1 MKHYC
6 SHLLSY
12 GLIILMVIGL
22 GCSTKEEFI
31 PELSVSVDNADTT
44 TPHALTFDNKGGS
57 VSLQIK
63 ANTEWK
69 ISNPSNWISLSHTE
83 GSGQQSVKATI
94 SPTQESRSTVILIT
108 LKEFK
113 QESVAIDIVQ
123 HYTPEEPKDDNS
135 GDNEDG
141 NEGDREDPSNPNQGG
156 DQSGDGDSNE
166 NPNENPSDKDD
177 PTDPEPGNDPNNP
190 DNEGDGD
197 GNGDKDGEGEG
208 NENGNGNGDENGDG
222 GEGIDPDNPN
232 ENPEDQEPE
241 DDTDDPQPINIAE
254 LRSLMTEEMK
264 SVAIDNQHD
273 RVLTAIVMNDTNAGN
288 FYPNHLFL
296 SAEGATSADNGITLS
311 GKITSP
317 ATLGVEM
324 GDKVEITLK
333 SKNAVAIKYKGRY
346 EITGEVGTEWMELKV
361 ISSDN
366 KIEPIEIDA
375 QELGQY
381 QAMTVRIKDVQ
392 PTSSGRWHSTDNKGY
407 TEFTSSNGYAFGVY
421 TRAEALF
428 SANEYHVTQGDI
440 SGIVVIEDN
449 EALLYPRNL
458 EDVYDFNGA
467 SPEPDPEEP
476 DEPEDPEDPENPD
489 DPENPQEPESPEDPN
504 DKEGS
509 NGDNNNP
516 DPNPD
521 QGSED
526 NTDQG
531 GDTPS
536 GGGNDNPED
545 SGNEEGDDPKEDDP
559 SQITETYTLVESV
572 EKLTEGKYYIGGYQ
586 GSTLYLATG
595 SLTEHNHCT
604 TKSFSYEDDKITPL
618 EDVDAAIVNL
628 IRSEDDKG
636 YHIQFTDGRY
646 LTATDNKAGSLALS
660 SQKSNYWI
668 FSEHNEGGFILKQ
681 SGGINVKLIIS
692 KRAKGDILRS
702 IDGEESGGGVIF
714 IRIN

>member
-22 GCSTKEEFI
+22 GCSTNEEFI

-44 TPHALTFDNKGGS
+44 TPHALTFDNDGGS

-63 ANTEWK
+63 SNTEWK

-94 SPTQESRSTVILIT
+94 SPTQESRSSVILIT

-135 GDNEDG
+135 DG

-156 DQSGDGDSNE
+156 NQSGDGDSNE

-197 GNGDKDGEGEG
+197 GNRDKDGEGEG

-222 GEGIDPDNPN
+222 GEGVDPDNPN

-241 DDTDDPQPINIAE
+241 DDTDDPQPISIAE

-264 SVAIDNQHD
+264 SVAIDNHHD

-311 GKITSP
+311 GKIASP

-366 KIEPIEIDA
+366 KIEPKEIDA
-375 QELGQY
+375 QELDRY

-407 TEFTSSNGYAFGVY
+407 TEFTSNGGYCFRVY
-421 TRAEALF
+421 THTEALF

-449 EALLYPRNL
+449 ETLLYPRNL

-467 SPEPDPEEP
+467 SPEPDPEDP
-476 DEPEDPEDPENPD
+476 DE
-489 DPENPQEPESPEDPN
+489 PENPQEPEDPEDPN

-509 NGDNNNP
+509 NGDNN
-516 DPNPD
+516 
-521 QGSED
+521 
-526 NTDQG
+526 
-531 GDTPS
+531 
-536 GGGNDNPED
+536 NPED

-559 SQITETYTLVESV
+559 SQITEAYTLVESV

-595 SLTEHNHCT
+595 SLTEQNHCT

-628 IRSEDDKG
+628 IRSEDERG
-636 YHIQFTDGRY
+636 YYIQFTDGRY

-668 FSEHNEGGFILKQ
+668 FSEHNESGFTLKQ
-681 SGGINVKLIIS
+681 SEGINVKLIIS

>member
-1 MKHYC
+1 
-6 SHLLSY
+6 
-12 GLIILMVIGL
+12 MVIGL
-22 GCSTKEEFI
+22 GCSTNEEFI

-44 TPHALTFDNKGGS
+44 TPHALTFDNDGGS

-63 ANTEWK
+63 SNTEWK

-94 SPTQESRSTVILIT
+94 SPTQESRSSVILIT

-135 GDNEDG
+135 DG

-156 DQSGDGDSNE
+156 NQSGDGDSNE

-197 GNGDKDGEGEG
+197 GNRDKDGEGEG

-222 GEGIDPDNPN
+222 GEGVDPDNPN

-241 DDTDDPQPINIAE
+241 DDTDDPQPISIAE

-264 SVAIDNQHD
+264 SVAIDNHHD

-311 GKITSP
+311 GKIASP

-366 KIEPIEIDA
+366 KIEPKEIDA
-375 QELGQY
+375 QELDRY

-407 TEFTSSNGYAFGVY
+407 TEFTSNGGYCFRVY
-421 TRAEALF
+421 THTEALF

-449 EALLYPRNL
+449 ETLLYPRNL

-467 SPEPDPEEP
+467 SPEPDPEDP
-476 DEPEDPEDPENPD
+476 DE
-489 DPENPQEPESPEDPN
+489 PENPQEPEDPEDPN

-509 NGDNNNP
+509 NGDNN
-516 DPNPD
+516 
-521 QGSED
+521 
-526 NTDQG
+526 
-531 GDTPS
+531 
-536 GGGNDNPED
+536 NPED

-559 SQITETYTLVESV
+559 SQITEAYTLVESV

-595 SLTEHNHCT
+595 SLTEQNHCT

-628 IRSEDDKG
+628 IRSEDERG
-636 YHIQFTDGRY
+636 YYIQFTDGRY

-668 FSEHNEGGFILKQ
+668 FSEHNESGFTLKQ

>member
-6 SHLLSY
+6 PHLLSY

-22 GCSTKEEFI
+22 GCSTNEEFI

-44 TPHALTFDNKGGS
+44 TPNSLTFDNEGGS
-57 VSLQIK
+57 VSLHIK
-63 ANTEWK
+63 SNTEWK
-69 ISNPSNWISLSHTE
+69 ISNPSNWISLSQTE

-113 QESVAIDIVQ
+113 QESVAIDIIQ

-135 GDNEDG
+135 DG
-141 NEGDREDPSNPNQGG
+141 NEDDKEDPSDPNQGG
-156 DQSGDGDSNE
+156 DQSGDDDPNDD
-166 NPNENPSDKDD
+166 PNENPSDKDD
-177 PTDPEPGNDPNNP
+177 PTDPEPGDDPNKP
-190 DNEGDGD
+190 GNEGGENGD
-197 GNGDKDGEGEG
+197 G
-208 NENGNGNGDENGDG
+208 NGDG

-241 DDTDDPQPINIAE
+241 DDTDDPQPISIAE

-273 RVLTAIVMNDTNAGN
+273 RILTAIVMNDTNAGN

-311 GKITSP
+311 GKIASP

-361 ISSDN
+361 ISSGN
-366 KIEPIEIDA
+366 QIEPIEIDA
-375 QELGQY
+375 QELDRY

-392 PTSSGRWHSTDNKGY
+392 PTSSGYWYSADNKGY
-407 TEFTSSNGYAFGVY
+407 TEFTSSDGYAFGVY

-476 DEPEDPEDPENPD
+476 DEPEDPENPD

-504 DKEGS
+504 GTEGS
-509 NGDNNNP
+509 DGDNNNPGSDP

-521 QGSED
+521 QGSGD
-526 NTDQG
+526 NPDQG
-531 GDTPS
+531 GDAPS
-536 GGGNDNPED
+536 GDGNDNPED

-559 SQITETYTLVESV
+559 SQITEAHTLVESV

-595 SLTEHNHCT
+595 SLTEQNHCT

-628 IRSEDDKG
+628 IRSEDERG
-636 YHIQFTDGRY
+636 YYIQFTDGRY